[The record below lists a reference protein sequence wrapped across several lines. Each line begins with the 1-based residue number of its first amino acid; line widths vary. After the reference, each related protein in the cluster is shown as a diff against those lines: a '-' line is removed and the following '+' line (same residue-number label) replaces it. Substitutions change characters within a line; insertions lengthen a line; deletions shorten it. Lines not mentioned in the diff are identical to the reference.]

1 MAIPMNLQ
9 QYTNQKT
16 KKIDDLFQQAVS
28 GSLAGAKT
36 PAPISTASQ
45 AVAPAPMP
53 QTGGYKWGG
62 NTYGSVEEQQ
72 KAMKAQGQYAPNPGA
87 VTSAAVSAAPGVATT
102 APTATDNSQALR
114 TKFQSALAPQV
125 TEAINTATSQVNPFM
140 TGQRAGEI
148 TRQAIKPAQEKLAQ
162 FEIEQEQA
170 NQATKTAQ
178 DTAAIET
185 LGAMIKAGTAT
196 QEMKDQYNKLVGA
209 KTGLTSSA
217 IGATGPAGI
226 DFSTGIAPASG
237 QQQSTT
243 FDANY
248 GDAVTSAESQYSYKL
263 GGIKTAVDDIQGDT
277 SIYAQKYKTAI
288 AGAYDRLNQ
297 LSNAV
302 DNKVAAPPLTVAQTV
317 AEFQK
322 LANGIGSIPGRFD
335 YNDPAVWSKIIN
347 AFGGEQE
354 LAKYG
359 QLKQNKGT
367 SPNMFSANPLA
378 TTASRFGV

>member
-125 TEAINTATSQVNPFM
+125 TEAINTATSQVSPFM
-140 TGQRAGEI
+140 TGQRVGEI

-226 DFSTGIAPASG
+226 DFSTGIAPSKG
-237 QQQSTT
+237 QKVSTT
-243 FDANY
+243 FESNY
-248 GDAVTSAESQYSYKL
+248 GDRVAAAESNYNYKL
-263 GGIKTAVDDIQGDT
+263 PAIKTMVDDIQGDK
-277 SIYAQKYKTAI
+277 SPYAQMLKAPLMTAYNRLQQLVSKVDSKI
-288 AGAYDRLNQ
+288 ATDAE
-297 LSNAV
+297 
-302 DNKVAAPPLTVAQTV
+302 V
-317 AEFQK
+317 AEFEK
-322 LANGIGSIPGRFD
+322 LSNGFGAIPGRFD
-335 YNDPAVWSKIIN
+335 YYDKATWEKIVA
-347 AFGGEQE
+347 AFGEALGG
-354 LAKYG
+354 A
-359 QLKQNKGT
+359 
-367 SPNMFSANPLA
+367 
-378 TTASRFGV
+378 